1 MSTLCEIGP
10 IVPILTLTRV
20 LMELGSLLKIEDGS
34 ESRVPSDQ
42 LASIISHVL
51 RKQITG
57 RAAKTLLTTKF
68 DGDARP
74 VEQIIADEDML
85 LRPLS
90 RQEYIELAQK
100 LLEEK
105 ADMVKDIVEKQQHK
119 KVKWFVGQMMARG
132 AEGTVEPGTAEAV
145 LRELLQLPPIDQQ

>member
-1 MSTLCEIGP
+1 
-10 IVPILTLTRV
+10 
-20 LMELGSLLKIEDGS
+20 MELGGLLKTEDWS

-42 LASIISHVL
+42 LASIIAHVL

-57 RAAKTLLTTKF
+57 RAAKALLATKF

-74 VEQIIADEDML
+74 VAQIIANEDML
-85 LRPLS
+85 ISPLS
-90 RQEYIELAQK
+90 RQEYLDLAQK

-119 KVKWFVGQMMARG
+119 KVKWFVGQMMARS

-145 LRELLQLPPIDQQ
+145 LRELLRLPPTDQQ

>member
-1 MSTLCEIGP
+1 
-10 IVPILTLTRV
+10 
-20 LMELGSLLKIEDGS
+20 MELGALFKNEKWS
-34 ESRVPSDQ
+34 ETQVTSEQ
-42 LASIISHVL
+42 LASIIAHLL

-57 RAAKTLLTTKF
+57 RTAKLLLVMKF
-68 DGDARP
+68 EGDVRS

-90 RQEYIELAQK
+90 REEYVAMAEA

-105 ADMVKDIVEKQQHK
+105 ADVVKDIIEKKRHQ

-132 AEGTVEPGTAEAV
+132 AEGTVEPATAEAV
-145 LRELLQLPPIDQQ
+145 LRELLSLPPMEQSQQK

>member
-1 MSTLCEIGP
+1 
-10 IVPILTLTRV
+10 
-20 LMELGSLLKIEDGS
+20 MELGSLLKTEEWS
-34 ESRVPSDQ
+34 ETRVPSDQ

-57 RAAKTLLTTKF
+57 RAAKMLLVMKF
-68 DGDARP
+68 EGDNRP
-74 VEQIIADEDML
+74 VEQIITDEDVL

-90 RQEYIELAQK
+90 RQEYLELAQK
-100 LLEEK
+100 MLEEK

-119 KVKWFVGQMMARG
+119 KIKWFVGQMMARS

-145 LRELLQLPPIDQQ
+145 LRELLHLPPMDQQ